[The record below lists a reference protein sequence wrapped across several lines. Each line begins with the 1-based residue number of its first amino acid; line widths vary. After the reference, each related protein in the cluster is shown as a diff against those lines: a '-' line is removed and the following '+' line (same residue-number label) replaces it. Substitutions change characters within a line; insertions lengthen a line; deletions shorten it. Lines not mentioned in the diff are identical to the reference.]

1 MTTIPLHEFMA
12 TNRDDLLAASVAE
25 LRSVSPQYTDEEV
38 TRHLGLLLDEVIRAL
53 QQAAGIPVRSPLPDT
68 SPVAASYGANRQRR
82 GFAITNIA
90 RDLGAISK
98 ALGEV
103 GMRRGASFTAADY
116 RIFDEC
122 FDSAMA
128 AAIEQYWVR
137 ARGQQEKEHAEYV
150 GFLAHE
156 LRNALA
162 TARMALG
169 SMQRQE
175 GAMRHKAQTIL
186 ERSLGRLADLVD
198 QTLIAVRLESATTA
212 PPREPVGVQAL
223 LCELRDGAVPERDI
237 DLRVQVDGSPEVTA
251 DEHLLVSALGNLLQ
265 NAIKFTRSGGH
276 VVLRARKEGDAVII
290 EIEDEC
296 GGLPEGAAEDLFQPF
311 VQRGRDRR
319 GIGLGLTITRDAV
332 TAMGGQVSVRNL
344 PGKGCVFSVTLR

>member
-1 MTTIPLHEFMA
+1 MPTIPLHEFMA
-12 TNRDDLLAASVAE
+12 TNRDELLAASVAE
-25 LRSVSPQYTDEEV
+25 LRDVSPQYTDEEV
-38 TRHLGLLLDEVIRAL
+38 TRHLGLLLDEVTRAL
-53 QQAAGIPVRSPLPDT
+53 QKAAGIPVRSPLPET
-68 SPVAASYGANRQRR
+68 SPAAASYGASRQRR

-90 RDLGAISK
+90 RDLGSISK

-116 RIFDEC
+116 RLFDEC
-122 FDSAMA
+122 FDNAMA
-128 AAIEQYWVR
+128 SALEQYWVR
-137 ARGQQEKEHAEYV
+137 ARGQQEKEHVEHV

-162 TARMALG
+162 TARMAFG

-175 GAMRHKAQTIL
+175 GLPRDKAQRIL

-198 QTLIAVRLESATTA
+198 QTLLAVRLDTTTTL
-212 PPREPVGVQAL
+212 PRERIDVQSL
-223 LCELRDGAVPERDI
+223 LCELRDAAVPERDI
-237 DLRVQVDGSPEVTA
+237 DLRVRVEEPLEVTA
-251 DEHLLVSALGNLLQ
+251 DEHLLISALGNLLQ

-276 VVLRARKEGDAVII
+276 VVLSARREGDAVAI
-290 EIEDEC
+290 EVEDEC
-296 GGLPEGAAEDLFQPF
+296 GGLPEGAAQDLFQPF

-332 TAMGGQVSVRNL
+332 TAMGGQIAVRNL
-344 PGKGCVFSVTLR
+344 PGKGCVFSVTLH